1 MTGLAWIA
9 SSRRIR
15 IALLGLLG
23 VGLLWANLRF
33 AQVAPGGEDFL
44 TGWTAARLWMLDG
57 LSPYDPEVARA
68 AGELL
73 YGQSASAE
81 DAQSPLHFTH
91 LLPAAAVHIPFALLP
106 YPVARALWMTLLELS
121 LPATLSLSLQ
131 FGHWRPRPGW
141 LLTLLLFSVVWYHGL
156 EAILAGSIAPFEALL
171 VTGAL
176 LALQR
181 QRYALSGGL
190 LVLTAV
196 QPGPVLLLL
205 LWVLIWGL
213 RSKRWRLTVPLI
225 TGLTLLA
232 AVSWAVLPGWPQQW
246 AWRWLEAY
254 AGYESGSGVG
264 AAAALFGRARSW
276 VSFALGGLLVGYSA
290 WEWFRA
296 GRQHER
302 GLLWAAQLAI
312 IVTLLLLPHRDTSG
326 YVLLLPAV
334 GMVCSSLGERGGRA
348 ARLGVPLIL
357 ALLSIGP
364 WALYVFVER
373 GGGSPASLLL
383 FAPVLTLL
391 GLWWIRWWAI
401 RPLLPSVDGG

>member
-1 MTGLAWIA
+1 VWIA

-106 YPVARALWMTLLELS
+106 YPVARAVWMTLLELS
-121 LPATLSLSLQ
+121 LPATLFLSLQ

-176 LALQR
+176 LALER

-213 RSKRWRLTVPLI
+213 QSKRWGLTVPLI

-254 AGYESGSGVG
+254 AAYEYGSGIG

-276 VSFALGGLLVGYSA
+276 VSLALGGLLVGYSA

-312 IVTLLLLPHRDTSG
+312 ITALLLLPHRDTSG

-334 GMVCSSLGERGGRA
+334 GMVCASLGERGGRA

-364 WALYVFVER
+364 WALYAFVER

-401 RPLLPSVDGG
+401 RPPLPSVAGG